1 MQTSFRKSPRN
12 IASDTGPLCL
22 ADLMLTM
29 VAALML
35 VLAATLQDQ
44 RKVLTSIDEM
54 EIMSVSTEID
64 IPNNNLVLSIE
75 KNGRV
80 MIGQEIILVDDESS
94 SSSLSQRIAERAS
107 ASDKILLS
115 ADQQAP
121 YGSVARVE
129 FALQDAKIPYIR
141 IFPKGVSR

>member
-1 MQTSFRKSPRN
+1 MKTSFRKSPRN

-29 VAALML
+29 AAALML
-35 VLAATLQDQ
+35 VLAATLHDQ

-54 EIMSVSTEID
+54 EIMSVASTEIG

-80 MIGQEIILVDDESS
+80 MIGQEIILVDANAS
-94 SSSLSQRIAERAS
+94 SSSLSQRIAEQVS
-107 ASDKILLS
+107 ASDRVLLS
-115 ADQQAP
+115 ADQQTP
-121 YGSVARVE
+121 YKSVMRVE
-129 FALQDAKIPYIR
+129 VALQDAKIPYSR
-141 IFPKGVSR
+141 IVPNRE